1 MIRNLINYP
10 QNKLTP
16 TIFFKIKMTE
26 IKEIKINLFEVIGSR
41 AAISSDDG
49 DIIFKR
55 IDLALKNKV
64 NVLID
69 FQNIDLIVSTFLNAS
84 IGQLYGTYS
93 SQIIRKYLKVINL
106 NNDDLG
112 TLKLVIKRAQ
122 EYFANKKNF
131 ETSVNNSLQDD

>member
-1 MIRNLINYP
+1 
-10 QNKLTP
+10 
-16 TIFFKIKMTE
+16 MTE
-26 IKEIKINLFEVIGSR
+26 IKEIKINLFEAIGSR

-49 DIIFKR
+49 DMIFKR

-64 NVLID
+64 NVLVD

-84 IGQLYGTYS
+84 IGQLYGTYT
-93 SQIIRKYLKVINL
+93 SQVIRKYLKVINL

-122 EYFANKKNF
+122 EYFENKKNF
-131 ETSVNNSLQDD
+131 ETSINNALQDD